1 MDPNAQRLD
10 IQCSDASLLFVA
22 PLFLLAVFCV
32 ACFLRGIRILVDL
45 VADSLHK
52 IARGRGTSKGAD
64 NGHLPTTNALI

>member
-1 MDPNAQRLD
+1 MTFQTPSKL
-10 IQCSDASLLFVA
+10 IM
-22 PLFLLAVFCV
+22 PVFRSRKDYRPST

-52 IARGRGTSKGAD
+52 IARGRGSSKGAD